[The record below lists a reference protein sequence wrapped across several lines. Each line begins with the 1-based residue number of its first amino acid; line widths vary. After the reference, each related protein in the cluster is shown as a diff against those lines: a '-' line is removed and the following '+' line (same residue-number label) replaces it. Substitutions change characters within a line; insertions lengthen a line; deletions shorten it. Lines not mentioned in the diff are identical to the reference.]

1 MRSLYSKL
9 TRAEAVLAAVLL
21 MLMVLLIFF
30 GGFARMM
37 RMPQNWTIDLA
48 TCFFAWAAFL
58 CADIAWRR
66 DLLMSITLVPERL
79 PARFQRALTFFNLAL
94 VTAFLLFLLGQ
105 GVYLTW
111 ASRAR
116 TFNGISRVSFS
127 WVTASLPVGAAL
139 MLVTTWLKFRAALRG
154 ETVLGAPHADDALN
168 QPG

>member
-1 MRSLYSKL
+1 MRSLYTKL
-9 TRAEAVLAAVLL
+9 TRAEVVIAAVLL
-21 MLMVLLIFF
+21 MLMVLLIFV

-37 RMPQNWTIDLA
+37 RMPQNWTIELA

-79 PARFQRALTFFNLAL
+79 SPRAQRWLTFFNLAL
-94 VTAFLLFLLGQ
+94 VTAFLVFLLLQ
-105 GVYLTW
+105 GTYLTW

-116 TFNGISRVSFS
+116 TFNGIPGVSFS

-139 MLVTTWLKFRAALRG
+139 MLVTTFLKIRDAIRG
-154 ETVLGAPHADDALN
+154 DTILGAPHAEDASNL
-168 QPG
+168 PG